1 MAKKRQENSFST
13 FSTSALR
20 GFILCLSARFFSQ
33 LYAAPC
39 QSLSAFETG
48 YPAAAKHTHTCIHTY
63 TRLQPEPNSTPTNP
77 APWLLLT
84 CFALIVNAQSGLS
97 WNCVLRQEDNYN
109 YSQSYNY
116 NCRALTC
123 KVFDTHTQSSAE
135 GAHES
140 RQHFFLSKNFYLIR
154 RGKET
159 KGSKGRNWRCWIFLC
174 GFSLCALMCTCMCIK
189 RNDGN
194 DIKSILFASSP
205 CCLHWL
211 QTLHCPQ
218 PVAAVSA
225 LCIGQRNYE
234 PLHTQTHTY

>member
-20 GFILCLSARFFSQ
+20 GFILCLSVRFFSQ
-33 LYAAPC
+33 LCAAPC

-63 TRLQPEPNSTPTNP
+63 TRLQPEPNSTQKNP

-123 KVFDTHTQSSAE
+123 KVFDTHTHRALQRERTKAGNTFSSAKTFTSFD
-135 GAHES
+135 GG
-140 RQHFFLSKNFYLIR
+140 RRR
-154 RGKET
+154 RGV
-159 KGSKGRNWRCWIFLC
+159 KGATGDAEFSYVAFLC
-174 GFSLCALMCTCMCIK
+174 VFLCVYVC
-189 RNDGN
+189 
-194 DIKSILFASSP
+194 
-205 CCLHWL
+205 
-211 QTLHCPQ
+211 
-218 PVAAVSA
+218 V
-225 LCIGQRNYE
+225 
-234 PLHTQTHTY
+234 